1 MTVTIAGTEHIAL
14 HVAPEGRLTHSPSTM
29 LYFGAH
35 VLVLLS
41 SKRSNNHNPK
51 PRRAAR
57 CEHRHA
63 QEAGHALNNFF
74 SMPTFCLSGRAPVRE
89 ARFGKSRS
97 VAARVWSAM
106 TVTIAGTEHIAL
118 HVAPEGRLTH
128 SPSTM
133 LYFGAH
139 VLVLLSSKRS
149 NNHNPKPRRAARC
162 EHQPNF
168 KLTDRT

>member
-1 MTVTIAGTEHIAL
+1 M
-14 HVAPEGRLTHSPSTM
+14 
-29 LYFGAH
+29 
-35 VLVLLS
+35 
-41 SKRSNNHNPK
+41 N
-51 PRRAAR
+51 
-57 CEHRHA
+57 
-63 QEAGHALNNFF
+63 NNFF
-74 SMPTFCLSGRAPVRE
+74 DAHVSLIQPVL
-89 ARFGKSRS
+89 ARSRS

-149 NNHNPKPRRAARC
+149 NNLIQAK
-162 EHQPNF
+162 
-168 KLTDRT
+168 TGRTL